1 MTTTS
6 NIYQHRRNEFAG
18 RVFYYPNV
26 DFSLQYCTES
36 YERVGKYYHVYE
48 EQSIENSILWTNK
61 NNIALIYL
69 EGGLKN
75 TSFLKIGKLPHEKTK
90 RVKIVGY
97 ACHDYPKKFVEKKML
112 ARRGEV
118 ECDIV
123 ENEGY
128 VLEHNYCAHQMGR
141 FSGSPIVARNNKGEY
156 YAVGMKIHS
165 PKKGIYFNDDI
176 FNTIQQMEKEFL

>member
-1 MTTTS
+1 
-6 NIYQHRRNEFAG
+6 
-18 RVFYYPNV
+18 
-26 DFSLQYCTES
+26 
-36 YERVGKYYHVYE
+36 
-48 EQSIENSILWTNK
+48 
-61 NNIALIYL
+61 
-69 EGGLKN
+69 
-75 TSFLKIGKLPHEKTK
+75 
-90 RVKIVGY
+90 
-97 ACHDYPKKFVEKKML
+97 ML